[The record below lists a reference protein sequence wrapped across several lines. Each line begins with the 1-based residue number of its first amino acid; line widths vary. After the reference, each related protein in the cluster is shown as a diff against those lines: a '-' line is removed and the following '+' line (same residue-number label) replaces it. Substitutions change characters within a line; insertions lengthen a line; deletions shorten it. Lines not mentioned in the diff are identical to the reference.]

1 MKTLTKIQQCAL
13 ALGFGL
19 AFMAPGLLHPLWSRF
34 AGDLSA
40 QDYVQQEKIIH
51 ILQVVIAL
59 LGWVGLTSAA
69 KKWGK
74 HELHKTHHVV
84 MSLCMSSIVVI
95 TAFQLSSSKETVDRV
110 ELNSWISTYDPFLS
124 PEEDRPAFTYIKADT
139 YVSARSLQK
148 SSSTKLVSDAATAG
162 AAKYNQDNQPFLM
175 RDHWLAL
182 ALRDGLLSLDQ
193 IDQDRILSITAGLK
207 EDLSKERSRYPGV
220 VMPTYDFKEAR
231 FQTQLA
237 VGSKI
242 LSKRDREQLAE
253 KLLAGITWEVR
264 GEGPEEWLKRK
275 EGKKP
280 SPISLRSIRAAVD
293 ALIALDSTE
302 ALDASS
308 ELVMEALLNNYRP
321 TDDSGVAGFLPFA
334 ARDEDTSEEYLGSV
348 NNADADAIFLMGI
361 FGFPESVDIP
371 ALHKHYINEST
382 DYPHSDGCHRPDTYL
397 AAALRFHLEELY
409 PEL

>member
-13 ALGFGL
+13 VLGFGL
-19 AFMAPGLLHPLWSRF
+19 AFMALGLLHPLWSSF

-51 ILQVVIAL
+51 ILKVVIAL
-59 LGWVGLTSAA
+59 LAWVGLTLAA

-74 HELHKTHHVV
+74 HELHKTHHVF
-84 MSLCMSSIVVI
+84 MSLFMSSIVVI
-95 TAFQLSSSKETVDRV
+95 TAFQLSLSKETVDRV

-124 PEEDRPAFTYIKADT
+124 PEEDNPSFTYIKADT

-148 SSSTKLVSDAATAG
+148 SSSTKLASDAATAG
-162 AAKYNQDNQPFLM
+162 AAKYNQENQPFHL
-175 RDHWLAL
+175 RDHWLSL

-193 IDQDRILSITAGLK
+193 VGQDRILSITAGLK
-207 EDLSKERSRYPGV
+207 EDLSKERSRYLGV
-220 VMPTYDFKEAR
+220 VMPTYDFKKAR
-231 FQTQLA
+231 LQTQLTM
-237 VGSKI
+237 GSEI

-275 EGKKP
+275 EDKKA
-280 SPISLRSIRAAVD
+280 SPVSLRSIRAAVD
-293 ALIALDSTE
+293 ALIALDVTE
-302 ALDASS
+302 ALDAAS
-308 ELVMEALLNNYRP
+308 ELVTEALLNNYRP
-321 TDDSGVAGFLPFA
+321 ADDSGVAGFLPFA
-334 ARDEDTSEEYLGSV
+334 ARDEDTSEKYLGGV

-361 FGFPESVDIP
+361 FGFPESVDIS

-382 DYPHSDGCHRPDTYL
+382 DYTHSEGCHRPDTYL